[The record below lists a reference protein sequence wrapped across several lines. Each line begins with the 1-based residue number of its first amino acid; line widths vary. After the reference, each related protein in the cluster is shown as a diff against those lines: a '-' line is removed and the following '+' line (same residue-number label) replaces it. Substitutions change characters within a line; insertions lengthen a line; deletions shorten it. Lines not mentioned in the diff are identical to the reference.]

1 MFIFD
6 VIVGLKFITSP
17 MKAEFL
23 FENNYVTATYL
34 NESHTL
40 LCIVKTSYIPMAD
53 FQVTFNKMEAL
64 VKDRPITT
72 MIFDKS
78 KLTTFHQ
85 PSMEWYHVHWKE
97 KMYDRGLKMY
107 RKILPPNEF
116 FVQSVQVGRQN
127 IRKNNPNFDF
137 DKYDIRYFDTLEA
150 ALSS

>member
-1 MFIFD
+1 
-6 VIVGLKFITSP
+6 

-23 FENNYVTATYL
+23 FENDYVTVTYL
-34 NESHTL
+34 NEPHTL
-40 LCIVKTSYIPMAD
+40 ICVVKTNYIPMAD
-53 FQVTFNKMEAL
+53 FQVIFNKIETL
-64 VKDRPITT
+64 VKDRFTTT
-72 MIFDKS
+72 MVFDKS

-97 KMYDRGLKMY
+97 RMYEQGLKTY
-107 RKILPPNEF
+107 RKILPRNDF

-137 DKYDIRYFDTLEA
+137 SKFDIQYFDSLDA